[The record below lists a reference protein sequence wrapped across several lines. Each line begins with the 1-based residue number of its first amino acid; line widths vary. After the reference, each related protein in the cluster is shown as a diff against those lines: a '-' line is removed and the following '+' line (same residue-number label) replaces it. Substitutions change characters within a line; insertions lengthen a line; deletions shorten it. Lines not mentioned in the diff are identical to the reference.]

1 MKAGYNSGDLQLWH
15 PTPHLEVQDKI
26 IEYTRNSLLLNA
38 KPQMEEGANLY
49 INGDNFDYFKEYL
62 KTLTENRITMD
73 DLMSTYNNRLV

>member
-1 MKAGYNSGDLQLWH
+1 
-15 PTPHLEVQDKI
+15 
-26 IEYTRNSLLLNA
+26 
-38 KPQMEEGANLY
+38 MEEGANLY